1 MQELNLKEREAESQ
15 WGKKLDTPTYILL
28 VKTINWMLT
37 NEWKRGSKSSV
48 QDYNREATKVLK
60 V

>member
-1 MQELNLKEREAESQ
+1 MKEREVESQ

-28 VKTINWMLT
+28 DKTINWMLK

-60 V
+60 A

>member
-28 VKTINWMLT
+28 DKTINWMLK

-60 V
+60 A